1 VVVAE
6 AHVVGAGDRVPAFGV
21 VPVEVVRLLGRVLRV
36 GFVDAGELGV
46 VVAAVG
52 GVAVGG
58 LRVAGLVGEGFDVG
72 VWVVAVEGVLIGAVA
87 VVVRQSRKRS
97 LFPELLAKT
106 RKVLLE
112 KTLKTGSD
120 MEPVRSIVERQCNQ
134 YAHFIAILLGGND
147 KKILVAQEFTY
158 YNIMSAKIAGPR

>member
-1 VVVAE
+1 VLGG
-6 AHVVGAGDRVPAFGV
+6 VG
-21 VPVEVVRLLGRVLRV
+21 RV

-58 LRVAGLVGEGFDVG
+58 FRVAGLVGEGFDVG
-72 VWVVAVEGVLIGAVA
+72 VRVVAVEGVLIGAVA

-97 LFPELLAKT
+97 LFPELVAKT

-112 KTLKTGSD
+112 KPSRLDPTW
-120 MEPVRSIVERQCNQ
+120 NQ
-134 YAHFIAILLGGND
+134 SGL
-147 KKILVAQEFTY
+147 
-158 YNIMSAKIAGPR
+158 S